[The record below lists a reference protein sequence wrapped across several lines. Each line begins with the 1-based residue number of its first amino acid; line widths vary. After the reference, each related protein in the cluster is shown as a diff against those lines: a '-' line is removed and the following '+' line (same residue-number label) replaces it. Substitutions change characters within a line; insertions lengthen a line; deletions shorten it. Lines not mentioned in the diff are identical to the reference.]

1 MRKVEETRS
10 NHSPAAVPRKA
21 IILDS
26 PNKKKHQTTGTEF
39 YCNFLHSLL
48 KKIPVPIVV
57 VTQNPAPR
65 RSFGP
70 PRIPSKEIEIEE
82 FNGKILHIH
91 VSLASPPRATTQP
104 PFLLEIRT
112 LVSCSGTW
120 TSELLG
126 LASSVVGNE
135 QRTVVGNQLLLNLVL

>member
-82 FNGKILHIH
+82 FNGKISGILLWHLDLRTSWARI
-91 VSLASPPRATTQP
+91 VCCRQRAANGRRQS
-104 PFLLEIRT
+104 I
-112 LVSCSGTW
+112 
-120 TSELLG
+120 
-126 LASSVVGNE
+126 AA
-135 QRTVVGNQLLLNLVL
+135 